1 MSCHTSLWD
10 YEYNIWE
17 SSIAARTRDSEQN
30 DNSQTAQYE
39 AMDFTNTTKSEE
51 PEADVY
57 LTIPD
62 DGLSQDSENA
72 AARSDSAIKR
82 AEFAERL
89 ASMTDEDFLRQF
101 QVTDDFIIVFNHL
114 RERKWL
120 LWAIRRIYFCCHF
133 LQCPKTFWIL
143 NVFTWIFF

>member
-1 MSCHTSLWD
+1 MNLNRKDCRAIQVCRTSTTFED
-10 YEYNIWE
+10 CIV
-17 SSIAARTRDSEQN
+17 ARTRDSEQN

-72 AARSDSAIKR
+72 ATRSDSAIKR
-82 AEFAERL
+82 AEFAEKL
-89 ASMTDEDFLRQF
+89 ASMTDDDFSRQF
-101 QVTDDFIIVFNHL
+101 QVTADFGLHVIAKVAMIDL
-114 RERKWL
+114 
-120 LWAIRRIYFCCHF
+120 
-133 LQCPKTFWIL
+133 
-143 NVFTWIFF
+143 